1 MEQHR
6 PHGDGFAD
14 MQSAKVTGSQ
24 KVATMFEKASNIRQC
39 VARLGSL
46 VNTERRFWG
55 SVKVKCSL
63 GGNGCGRNVRSMR
76 CQWMEAAGKE

>member
-14 MQSAKVTGSQ
+14 MRNAKVTGSQ

-46 VNTERRFWG
+46 VFWG
-55 SVKVKCSL
+55 SEKVQCSL
-63 GGNGCGRNVRSMR
+63 GCNGCGRNVRSMR
-76 CQWMEAAGKE
+76 RQWMEAAGKE